1 MANSI
6 ADVMRETVHTVA
18 PDATLREAAE
28 IMRVQ
33 DVGDVVVTESGHL
46 RGILTDRDIVI
57 RCIAVGG
64 DPGTVRA
71 GEICSSEVVTV
82 PRQSSLR
89 DAVHTMRTG
98 TVRRLPV
105 VEGDE
110 VVGVVTMGDL
120 AMAIDDRSALADI
133 SAAAPNR

>member
-6 ADVMRETVHTVA
+6 ADVMRETVHTVT
-18 PDATLREAAE
+18 PENTLREAAE
-28 IMRVQ
+28 IMRDQ

-46 RGILTDRDIVI
+46 RGILTDRDIVV
-57 RCIAVGG
+57 RCLAVGG
-64 DPGTVRA
+64 DPRTVQV
-71 GEICSSEVVTV
+71 GDICSSEIVTV
-82 PRQSSLR
+82 PRQSSLK

-98 TVRRLPV
+98 TIRRLPV

-110 VVGVVTMGDL
+110 VVGVISMGDL

-133 SAAAPNR
+133 SAATPNH